1 LGING
6 AAGSFTSPSATVPAV
21 AKTFPVIVKVVGAGE
36 GVTDESPPPHPD
48 MAMYSEN
55 KINVMG
61 FLITYLSISLL
72 LKCVSF
78 SAKTDYGQ
86 AADHDNTIKEK

>member
-1 LGING
+1 M
-6 AAGSFTSPSATVPAV
+6 
-21 AKTFPVIVKVVGAGE
+21 AK
-36 GVTDESPPPHPD
+36 
-48 MAMYSEN
+48 YSEN
-55 KINVMG
+55 KINVMV

-72 LKCVSF
+72 LKCVLF